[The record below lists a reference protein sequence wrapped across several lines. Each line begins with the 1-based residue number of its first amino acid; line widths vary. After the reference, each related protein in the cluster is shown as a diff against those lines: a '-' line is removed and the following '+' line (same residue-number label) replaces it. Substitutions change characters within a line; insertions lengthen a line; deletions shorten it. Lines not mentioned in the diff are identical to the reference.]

1 MIDHIG
7 FQAARAAGG
16 RDHGAPCIRA
26 HYPPIIRVPRPGVT
40 VPTSARRNIAG
51 SPLLSLQQDNG
62 ATTWPTTIPPATLI
76 TSGI

>member
-1 MIDHIG
+1 MIDHSG
-7 FQAARAAGG
+7 FQAAVAAGG
-16 RDHGAPCIRA
+16 RVNGAPGIRA
-26 HYPPIIRVPRPGVT
+26 HYPPIIRVPRTGLT

-51 SPLLSLQQDNG
+51 SPPLSLQQDNG